1 MIKNTQGLE
10 RAAEERPRE
19 GFLEE
24 EEAFELGLKERER
37 EALMRLGW
45 RSRLLSS
52 ETHHLQVPTGL
63 LWGKMEWTGL

>member
-10 RAAEERPRE
+10 REAEERPRE

-45 RSRLLSS
+45 R
-52 ETHHLQVPTGL
+52 TGIPRQN
-63 LWGKMEWTGL
+63 GRAVGRF

>member
-10 RAAEERPRE
+10 REAEERPRE

-37 EALMRLGW
+37 GFDEARVED
-45 RSRLLSS
+45 RHSTS
-52 ETHHLQVPTGL
+52 EWQGRR
-63 LWGKMEWTGL
+63 